1 MTYGFRPENW
11 AAFQHELPARGIAVD
26 DVERLEI
33 EPQTSEGAAG
43 ASTGMVG
50 ITLTL
55 RSGRVETWSQQQAEM
70 A

>member
-11 AAFQHELPARGIAVD
+11 AAFEHELRARGIAVN

-33 EPQTSEGAAG
+33 QPQTSEGAAG
-43 ASTGMVG
+43 VSTGIIGV
-50 ITLTL
+50 TVTL